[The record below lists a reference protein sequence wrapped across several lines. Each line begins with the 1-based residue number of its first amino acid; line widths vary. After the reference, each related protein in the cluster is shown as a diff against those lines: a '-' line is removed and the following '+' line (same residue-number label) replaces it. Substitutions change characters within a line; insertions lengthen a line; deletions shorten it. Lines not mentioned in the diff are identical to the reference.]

1 MRGNCL
7 RRARVRTGEV
17 EPLMYAED
25 TIVAPATPA
34 GKGAV
39 AIVRLSGG
47 RATQIAS
54 MLWQPLR
61 MAALRP
67 RRLSIGEIR
76 DPLTGA
82 IIDRAMCVVMPGPA
96 SLTGEDVVEFHC
108 HGGPFIV
115 RRVLGVAMSAGARMA
130 EPGEFS
136 RRAFLN
142 GRMDL
147 TEAEAVAD
155 LIDVRS
161 ESALKQALAQLSG
174 ALTQRVK
181 QLRSGVIAIRAHLEV
196 EIDFADEGLNLPD
209 SQEIAAE
216 IARLADEVALLHDSF
231 RRGRLARDGA
241 RATIVG
247 KPNAGKSS
255 VLNLLLGADRAI
267 VTATP
272 GTTRDVI
279 EESVTLGSWPLVLQ
293 DTAGVREAG
302 DEVERIGIGRTLSS
316 VAEADLL
323 IAVFDSSRPLG
334 DDDARVLELCRERAG
349 VALLN
354 KSDLRPPSL
363 SPADLLQ
370 RGLGMP
376 IMRFSALNAEGTPA
390 LRDELGRA
398 VEALAAAGPGDGVAI
413 SRERHREAL
422 AMALEALKRA
432 RASALAG
439 MPPEIVAVD
448 AAAAAEALGAITGEV
463 GTEDVLDAVFREFCI
478 GK

>member
-1 MRGNCL
+1 
-7 RRARVRTGEV
+7 
-17 EPLMYAED
+17 MYAED
-25 TIVAPATPA
+25 TIVAPATPP

-47 RATQIAS
+47 LAMRIATALWHPARA
-54 MLWQPLR
+54 
-61 MAALRP
+61 AALRP
-67 RRLSIGEIR
+67 RHLGLGELR
-76 DPLTGA
+76 DPRSGA
-82 IIDRAMCVVMPGPA
+82 VIDRAMCVAMPGPA

-115 RRVLGVAMSAGARMA
+115 RRVIELAIGAGARMA

-142 GRMDL
+142 GRIDL

-155 LIDVRS
+155 LINVRS
-161 ESALKQALAQLSG
+161 ESALQQAIAQLSG
-174 ALTQRVK
+174 ALAQRVGR
-181 QLRSGVIAIRAHLEV
+181 LRSGVIAIRAHLEA
-196 EIDFADEGLNLPD
+196 EIDFADEGLNLPGRK
-209 SQEIAAE
+209 QIAAD
-216 IARLADEVALLHDSF
+216 ITRLADNVALLLDSF

-241 RATIVG
+241 RAAIVG
-247 KPNAGKSS
+247 KPNSGKSS

-279 EESVTLGSWPLVLQ
+279 EEAVTLGRFPLVLQ
-293 DTAGVREAG
+293 DTAGLREAG
-302 DEVERIGIGRTLSS
+302 DEVERIGIGRTLQS
-316 VAEADLL
+316 AADADLL
-323 IAVFDSSRPLG
+323 IAVFDSSRPFE
-334 DDDARVLELCRERAG
+334 DEDARVLALCQGHAG

-354 KSDLRPPSL
+354 KSDLQPAVL
-363 SPADLLQ
+363 APADLLG
-370 RGLGMP
+370 RNLAMP
-376 IMRFSALNAEGTPA
+376 LLRFSALNAEGTPA

-398 VEALAAAGPGDGVAI
+398 VEALAADGPDDGVAI

-422 AMALEALKRA
+422 TTALEALYNA
-432 RASALAG
+432 RTSALSG

-448 AAAAAEALGAITGEV
+448 AAAAAEALGALTGEV

>member
-1 MRGNCL
+1 
-7 RRARVRTGEV
+7 
-17 EPLMYAED
+17 MYAED
-25 TIVAPATPA
+25 TIVAPATPP

-47 RATQIAS
+47 HATQIATL
-54 MLWQPLR
+54 LWHPHSP
-61 MAALRP
+61 AALRP
-67 RRLSIGEIR
+67 RRLALGEIR
-76 DPLTGA
+76 DPQTDA
-82 IIDRAMCVVMPGPA
+82 VIDRAMCVLMPGPA

-108 HGGPFIV
+108 HGGPYIV
-115 RRVLGVAMSAGARMA
+115 RRVLGLAMAAGARMA

-142 GRMDL
+142 GRIDL

-161 ESALKQALAQLSG
+161 ESALQQVLAQLSG
-174 ALTQRVK
+174 ALAQRVG
-181 QLRSGVIAIRAHLEV
+181 QLRIGVIAIRAHLEA
-196 EIDFADEGLNLPD
+196 EIDFADEGLNLPGRK
-209 SQEIAAE
+209 EIAADL
-216 IARLADEVALLHDSF
+216 ARLADDVALLHDSF

-241 RATIVG
+241 RAAIVG

-255 VLNLLLGADRAI
+255 LLNLLLGADRAI

-272 GTTRDVI
+272 GTTRDLI
-279 EESVTLGSWPLVLQ
+279 EESVALGPWPLVLQ

-302 DEVERIGIGRTLSS
+302 DEVERIGIGRTMRS

-323 IAVFDSSRPLG
+323 IAVFDSSRPFE
-334 DDDARVLELCRERAG
+334 DDDARVLALCAGRAG

-354 KSDLRPPSL
+354 KADLNPTAL
-363 SPADLLQ
+363 APADLLE

-376 IMRFSALNAEGTPA
+376 VLRFSALNADGTPA
-390 LRDELGRA
+390 LRDELARA
-398 VEALAAAGPGDGVAI
+398 VEALAAGGPDDGVAI

-422 AMALEALKRA
+422 AKALEAIGSA
-432 RASALAG
+432 RASALSG

-448 AAAAAEALGAITGEV
+448 AAAAAEALGALTGEV

>member
-1 MRGNCL
+1 
-7 RRARVRTGEV
+7 
-17 EPLMYAED
+17 MYAED
-25 TIVAPATPA
+25 TIVAPVTPA

-39 AIVRLSGG
+39 AIVRLSGV

-54 MLWQPLR
+54 TLWHPMR
-61 MAALRP
+61 SAALRP
-67 RRLSIGEIR
+67 RHLGLGEIR
-76 DPLTGA
+76 DPQTGA
-82 IIDRAMCVVMPGPA
+82 VVDRAMCVVMPGPA

-108 HGGPFIV
+108 HGGPYIV
-115 RRVLGVAMSAGARMA
+115 CRVLALAMAAGARMA

-142 GRMDL
+142 GRVDL

-155 LIDVRS
+155 LINVRS
-161 ESALKQALAQLSG
+161 ESALQQAIAQLSG
-174 ALTQRVK
+174 ALAQRVE
-181 QLRSGVIAIRAHLEV
+181 QLRSNVIAIRAHLEA
-196 EIDFADEGLNLPD
+196 EIDFADEGLNLPGRT
-209 SQEIAAE
+209 EIAAD
-216 IARLADEVALLHDSF
+216 IARLGADVALLHDSF

-241 RATIVG
+241 RAAIVG

-267 VTATP
+267 VTEIP

-279 EESVTLGSWPLVLQ
+279 EESVTLGPWPLVLQ

-302 DEVERIGIGRTLSS
+302 DEVERIGIGRTMLS

-323 IAVFDSSRPLG
+323 IAVFDSSRRFEDG
-334 DDDARVLELCRERAG
+334 DARVLALCRGRPG

-354 KSDLRPPSL
+354 KSDLHPATL
-363 SPADLLQ
+363 SPADLLE
-370 RGLGMP
+370 RDIGMP
-376 IMRFSALNAEGTPA
+376 LLLFSALNAEGTPA
-390 LRDELGRA
+390 LRDELARA
-398 VEALAAAGPGDGVAI
+398 VEALAAAGPDDGVAI

-422 AMALEALKRA
+422 AKALEALKNA
-432 RASALAG
+432 RASALSG

-448 AAAAAEALGAITGEV
+448 TAAAAEALGALTGEV

>member
-1 MRGNCL
+1 
-7 RRARVRTGEV
+7 
-17 EPLMYAED
+17 MYAED
-25 TIVAPATPA
+25 TIVAPATPP

-47 RATQIAS
+47 LAMRIATALWHPARA
-54 MLWQPLR
+54 
-61 MAALRP
+61 AALRP
-67 RRLSIGEIR
+67 RHLGLGELR
-76 DPLTGA
+76 DPRSGA
-82 IIDRAMCVVMPGPA
+82 IIDRAMCVAMPGPA

-115 RRVLGVAMSAGARMA
+115 RRVIELAIGAGARMA

-142 GRMDL
+142 GRLDL

-155 LIDVRS
+155 LINVRS
-161 ESALKQALAQLSG
+161 ESALQQAIAQLSG
-174 ALTQRVK
+174 ALAQRVGR
-181 QLRSGVIAIRAHLEV
+181 LRSGVIAIRAHLEA
-196 EIDFADEGLNLPD
+196 EIDFADEGLNLPGRK
-209 SQEIAAE
+209 QIAAD
-216 IARLADEVALLHDSF
+216 ITGLADNVALLLDSF

-241 RATIVG
+241 RAAIVG
-247 KPNAGKSS
+247 KPNSGKSS

-272 GTTRDVI
+272 GTTRDII
-279 EESVTLGSWPLVLQ
+279 EEAVTLGRFPLVLQ
-293 DTAGVREAG
+293 DTAGLREAG
-302 DEVERIGIGRTLSS
+302 DEVERIGIGRTLQS
-316 VAEADLL
+316 AADADLL
-323 IAVFDSSRPLG
+323 IAVFDSSRPFE
-334 DDDARVLELCRERAG
+334 DEDARVLALCQGHAG

-354 KSDLRPPSL
+354 KSDLQ
-363 SPADLLQ
+363 PAVLAPDDLLG
-370 RGLGMP
+370 RNLAMP
-376 IMRFSALNAEGTPA
+376 LLRFSALNAEGTPA

-398 VEALAAAGPGDGVAI
+398 VEALAADGPDDGVAI

-422 AMALEALKRA
+422 TTALEALYNA
-432 RASALAG
+432 RTSALSG

-448 AAAAAEALGAITGEV
+448 AAAAAEALGALTGEV

>member
-1 MRGNCL
+1 
-7 RRARVRTGEV
+7 
-17 EPLMYAED
+17 MYAED
-25 TIVAPATPA
+25 TIVAPATPP

-47 RATQIAS
+47 LAMRIATALWHPARA
-54 MLWQPLR
+54 
-61 MAALRP
+61 AALRP
-67 RRLSIGEIR
+67 RHLGLGELR
-76 DPLTGA
+76 DPRSGA
-82 IIDRAMCVVMPGPA
+82 IIDRAMCVAMPGPA

-115 RRVLGVAMSAGARMA
+115 RRVIELAIGAGARMA

-142 GRMDL
+142 GRLDL

-155 LIDVRS
+155 LINVRS
-161 ESALKQALAQLSG
+161 ESALQQAIAQLSG
-174 ALTQRVK
+174 ALAQRVGR
-181 QLRSGVIAIRAHLEV
+181 LRSGVIAIRAHLEA
-196 EIDFADEGLNLPD
+196 EIDFADEGLNLPGRK
-209 SQEIAAE
+209 QIAAD
-216 IARLADEVALLHDSF
+216 ITGLADNVALLLDSF

-241 RATIVG
+241 RAAIVG
-247 KPNAGKSS
+247 KPNSGKSS

-272 GTTRDVI
+272 GTTRDII
-279 EESVTLGSWPLVLQ
+279 EEAVTLGRFPLVLQ
-293 DTAGVREAG
+293 DTAGLREAG
-302 DEVERIGIGRTLSS
+302 DEVERIGIGRTLQS
-316 VAEADLL
+316 AADADLL
-323 IAVFDSSRPLG
+323 IAVFDSSRPFE
-334 DDDARVLELCRERAG
+334 DEDARVLALCQGHAG

-354 KSDLRPPSL
+354 KSDLQ
-363 SPADLLQ
+363 PAVLAPDDLL
-370 RGLGMP
+370 RRNLAMP
-376 IMRFSALNAEGTPA
+376 LLRFSALNAEGTPA

-398 VEALAAAGPGDGVAI
+398 VEALAADGPDDGVAI

-422 AMALEALKRA
+422 TTALEALYNA
-432 RASALAG
+432 RTSALSG

-448 AAAAAEALGAITGEV
+448 AAAAAEALGALTGEV

>member
-1 MRGNCL
+1 
-7 RRARVRTGEV
+7 
-17 EPLMYAED
+17 MYAQD
-25 TIVAPATPA
+25 TIVAPATPP

-54 MLWQPLR
+54 SLWHPVSA
-61 MAALRP
+61 AALRP
-67 RRLSIGEIR
+67 RHLRLGTLR
-76 DPLTGA
+76 DPRTGA
-82 IIDRAMCVVMPGPA
+82 VVDRAICVTMPGPT

-108 HGGPFIV
+108 HGGPYIV
-115 RRVLGVAMSAGARMA
+115 RRVLAMTIAEGARMA

-142 GRMDL
+142 GRIDL

-155 LIDVRS
+155 LINVRS
-161 ESALKQALAQLSG
+161 ESALKQAIAQLNG
-174 ALTQRVK
+174 ALTQRIGP
-181 QLRSGVIAIRAHLEV
+181 LRAAVIAIRAHLEA
-196 EIDFADEGLNLPD
+196 EIDFADEDLNLPGRK
-209 SQEIAAE
+209 EIAAD
-216 IARLADEVALLHDSF
+216 IDRLAAEVALLHDSF

-241 RATIVG
+241 RAAIIG

-255 VLNLLLGADRAI
+255 VLNLLLGSDRAI
-267 VTATP
+267 VTAIA

-279 EESVTLGSWPLVLQ
+279 EESVTLGPWPLVLQ

-302 DEVERIGIGRTLSS
+302 DEVERLGIGRTLASA
-316 VAEADLL
+316 AEADLL
-323 IAVFDSSRPLG
+323 IAVFDSSRPFQ
-334 DDDARVLELCRERAG
+334 DDDARVMALCQGRQG

-354 KSDLRPPSL
+354 KSDLRPAVL
-363 SPADLLQ
+363 APADLLD

-376 IMRFSALNAEGTPA
+376 LLQFSALDAADTPR

-398 VEALAAAGPGDGVAI
+398 VEGLAAPASPDDGVAI

-422 AMALEALKRA
+422 AKALEALGRT
-432 RASALAG
+432 RASAITG

-448 AAAAAEALGAITGEV
+448 AAAAAEALGALTGVV

>member
-1 MRGNCL
+1 
-7 RRARVRTGEV
+7 
-17 EPLMYAED
+17 MYAED
-25 TIVAPATPA
+25 TIVAPATPP
-34 GKGAV
+34 GRGAV

-47 RATQIAS
+47 DATRIAS
-54 MLWQPLR
+54 RLWHPLR
-61 MAALRP
+61 AGAPRP
-67 RRLSIGEIR
+67 RRLTLGEIR
-76 DPLTGA
+76 DPQTGA
-82 IIDRAMCVVMPGPA
+82 VIDRAMCVAMPAPA

-108 HGGPFIV
+108 HGGPYIV
-115 RRVLGVAMSAGARMA
+115 RRVLGLAIAAGARMA

-161 ESALKQALAQLSG
+161 ESALKHAIAQLGGALAQ
-174 ALTQRVK
+174 RVDY
-181 QLRSGVIAIRAHLEV
+181 LRGKVIGVLAHLEA
-196 EIDFADEGLNLPD
+196 EIDFADEGLKLPGREEVAG
-209 SQEIAAE
+209 EIAQVA
-216 IARLADEVALLHDSF
+216 ADVALLHDSF

-241 RATIVG
+241 RAAIVG

-255 VLNLLLGADRAI
+255 VLNLILGADRAI

-279 EESVTLGSWPLVLQ
+279 EESVTLGPWQMVLQ
-293 DTAGVREAG
+293 DTAGVREAA
-302 DEVERIGIGRTLSS
+302 DEVERIGIGRTLGS

-323 IAVFDSSRPLG
+323 IAVFDSSRPFE
-334 DDDARVLELCRERAG
+334 DEDARVLGLCQGRAG

-354 KSDLRPPSL
+354 KSDLRPPVL
-363 SPADLLQ
+363 APADLLR
-370 RGLGMP
+370 RGIGMP
-376 IMRFSALNAEGTPA
+376 VMRFSALDAEGAPA
-390 LRDELGRA
+390 LRDELARA
-398 VEALAAAGPGDGVAI
+398 VETLAAEGPGDGVAI

-422 AMALEALKRA
+422 AKALEALESA

-439 MPPEIVAVD
+439 MSPEIVAVD
-448 AAAAAEALGAITGEV
+448 AAAAAMALSALTGAV
-463 GTEDVLDAVFREFCI
+463 GAEDVLDAVFREFCI

>member
-1 MRGNCL
+1 
-7 RRARVRTGEV
+7 
-17 EPLMYAED
+17 MYTED
-25 TIVAPATPA
+25 TIVAPATPP

-47 RATQIAS
+47 RATQVA
-54 MLWQPLR
+54 MALWHPQG
-61 MAALRP
+61 
-67 RRLSIGEIR
+67 S
-76 DPLTGA
+76 
-82 IIDRAMCVVMPGPA
+82 
-96 SLTGEDVVEFHC
+96 EDVVEFHC
-108 HGGPFIV
+108 HGGPYIV
-115 RRVLGVAMSAGARMA
+115 RRVVGLAIAAGARVA
-130 EPGEFS
+130 ERGEFS

-161 ESALKQALAQLSG
+161 ESALQQALAQLSG
-174 ALTQRVK
+174 ALAQRVEH
-181 QLRSGVIAIRAHLEV
+181 LRSAVIAIRAHLEA
-196 EIDFADEGLNLPD
+196 EIDFADEGLNLPGRK
-209 SQEIAAE
+209 EIAAD
-216 IARLADEVALLHDSF
+216 ISRLADDIALLHDSF

-241 RATIVG
+241 RAAIVG

-267 VTATP
+267 VTEVP

-279 EESVTLGSWPLVLQ
+279 EESVTLGPWPLVLQ

-323 IAVFDSSRPLG
+323 IAVFDSSRPFE
-334 DDDARVLELCRERAG
+334 DEDARVLALCQGRAG

-354 KSDLRPPSL
+354 KSDLRPPLL
-363 SPADLLQ
+363 SPADLTGRALT
-370 RGLGMP
+370 MP
-376 IMRFSALNAEGTPA
+376 ILRFSAINAEGTPA
-390 LRDELGRA
+390 LRDELALA
-398 VEALAAAGPGDGVAI
+398 VEALAAGSDDGVAI
-413 SRERHREAL
+413 SRERHRQAL
-422 AMALEALKRA
+422 ARALEALKSA
-432 RASALAG
+432 RASALSG

-448 AAAAAEALGAITGEV
+448 AASAAEALGTLTGEV
-463 GTEDVLDAVFREFCI
+463 GTEEVLDAVFREFCI

>member
-1 MRGNCL
+1 
-7 RRARVRTGEV
+7 
-17 EPLMYAED
+17 MYAED
-25 TIVAPATPA
+25 TIVAPATPP

-47 RATQIAS
+47 LAMRIATALWHPARA
-54 MLWQPLR
+54 
-61 MAALRP
+61 AALRP
-67 RRLSIGEIR
+67 RHLGLGELR
-76 DPLTGA
+76 DPRSGA
-82 IIDRAMCVVMPGPA
+82 VIDRAMCVAMPGPA

-115 RRVLGVAMSAGARMA
+115 RRVIELAIGAGARMA

-142 GRMDL
+142 GRIDL

-155 LIDVRS
+155 LINVRS
-161 ESALKQALAQLSG
+161 ESALQQAIAQLSG
-174 ALTQRVK
+174 ALAQRVGR
-181 QLRSGVIAIRAHLEV
+181 LRSGVIAIRAHLEA
-196 EIDFADEGLNLPD
+196 EIDFADEGLNLPGRK
-209 SQEIAAE
+209 QIAAD
-216 IARLADEVALLHDSF
+216 ITRLTDDVALLLDSF

-241 RATIVG
+241 RAAIVG
-247 KPNAGKSS
+247 KPNSGKSS

-279 EESVTLGSWPLVLQ
+279 EEAVTLGRFPLVLQ
-293 DTAGVREAG
+293 DTAGLREAG
-302 DEVERIGIGRTLSS
+302 DEVERIGIGRTLQS
-316 VAEADLL
+316 AADADLL
-323 IAVFDSSRPLG
+323 IAVFDSSRPFE
-334 DDDARVLELCRERAG
+334 DEDARVLALCQGHAG

-354 KSDLRPPSL
+354 KSDLQ
-363 SPADLLQ
+363 PAVLAPDDLL
-370 RGLGMP
+370 RRNLAMP
-376 IMRFSALNAEGTPA
+376 LLRFSALNAEGTPA

-398 VEALAAAGPGDGVAI
+398 VEALAADGPDDGVAI

-422 AMALEALKRA
+422 TTALEALYNA
-432 RASALAG
+432 RTSALSG

-448 AAAAAEALGAITGEV
+448 AAAAAEALGALTGEV

>member
-1 MRGNCL
+1 
-7 RRARVRTGEV
+7 
-17 EPLMYAED
+17 MYTED
-25 TIVAPATPA
+25 TIVAPATPS

-54 MLWQPLR
+54 MLWHPAGSR
-61 MAALRP
+61 ALRP
-67 RRLSIGEIR
+67 RHLGLGEIR
-76 DPLTGA
+76 DPQTGA
-82 IIDRAMCVVMPGPA
+82 VVDRAMCVVMPGPA

-108 HGGPFIV
+108 HGGPYIV
-115 RRVLGVAMSAGARMA
+115 RRVLGLAMAAGARVA

-142 GRMDL
+142 GKIDL

-155 LIDVRS
+155 LINVRS
-161 ESALKQALAQLSG
+161 ESALQQALAQLSG
-174 ALTQRVK
+174 ALAQRVEH
-181 QLRSGVIAIRAHLEV
+181 LRSGVIAIRAHLEA
-196 EIDFADEGLNLPD
+196 EIDFSDEGLNLPGRT
-209 SQEIAAE
+209 EIAAA
-216 IARLADEVALLHDSF
+216 IARLAGDVALLHDSF
-231 RRGRLARDGA
+231 RRGRLAREGA
-241 RATIVG
+241 RAAIVG

-279 EESVTLGSWPLVLQ
+279 EESVALGPWPLVLQ
-293 DTAGVREAG
+293 DTAGVREAA
-302 DEVERIGIGRTLSS
+302 DEVERIGIGRTMRSI
-316 VAEADLL
+316 AEADLL
-323 IAVFDSSRPLG
+323 IAVFDSSRPFE
-334 DDDARVLELCRERAG
+334 DEDARVLALCRGRAG

-354 KSDLRPPSL
+354 KSDLRPAVLSL
-363 SPADLLQ
+363 ADLLE
-370 RGLGMP
+370 RDLGMP
-376 IMRFSALNAEGTPA
+376 VLGFSALNAEGTPR

-398 VEALAAAGPGDGVAI
+398 VEAIAAAGPDDGVAI

-422 AMALEALKRA
+422 AKALEALKSA
-432 RASALAG
+432 RASALSG

-448 AAAAAEALGAITGEV
+448 AEAAAEALGALTGEV
-463 GTEDVLDAVFREFCI
+463 GAEDVLDAVFREFCI

>member
-1 MRGNCL
+1 
-7 RRARVRTGEV
+7 
-17 EPLMYAED
+17 MYTED
-25 TIVAPATPA
+25 TIVAPATPP

-47 RATQIAS
+47 RATQIA
-54 MLWQPLR
+54 MALWHPPGST
-61 MAALRP
+61 APRP
-67 RRLSIGEIR
+67 RNLSLGEIR
-76 DPLTGA
+76 DPLNGA

-108 HGGPFIV
+108 HGGPYIV
-115 RRVLGVAMSAGARMA
+115 RRVLGLAIVAGARMA
-130 EPGEFS
+130 ERGEFS

-155 LIDVRS
+155 LINVRS
-161 ESALKQALAQLSG
+161 ESALQQTLAQLSG
-174 ALTQRVK
+174 ALAQRVGH
-181 QLRSGVIAIRAHLEV
+181 LRSAVIAIRAHLEA
-196 EIDFADEGLNLPD
+196 EIDFVDEGLNLPGRK
-209 SQEIAAE
+209 EIAAD
-216 IARLADEVALLHDSF
+216 IARLADDVALLHDSF

-241 RATIVG
+241 RAVIVG

-267 VTATP
+267 VTEFP

-279 EESVTLGSWPLVLQ
+279 EESVTLGPWPLVLQ

-316 VAEADLL
+316 VAAADLL
-323 IAVFDSSRPLG
+323 IAVFDSSCPFE
-334 DDDARVLELCRERAG
+334 DEDARVLALCQGRAG

-354 KSDLRPPSL
+354 KSDLRPPML
-363 SPADLLQ
+363 SPADLLG
-370 RGLGMP
+370 RGLAMP
-376 IMRFSALNAEGTPA
+376 MLRFSALNAEGTPA
-390 LRDELGRA
+390 LRDELALA
-398 VEALAAAGPGDGVAI
+398 VEALAAAGPDDGVAI
-413 SRERHREAL
+413 SRERHRQAL
-422 AMALEALKRA
+422 AKALEALASA
-432 RASALAG
+432 RASALSG

-448 AAAAAEALGAITGEV
+448 AASATEALGALTGEV

>member
-1 MRGNCL
+1 
-7 RRARVRTGEV
+7 
-17 EPLMYAED
+17 MYTED
-25 TIVAPATPA
+25 TIVAPATPP

-47 RATQIAS
+47 RATQIA
-54 MLWQPLR
+54 MALWHSQGSTAP
-61 MAALRP
+61 RP
-67 RRLSIGEIR
+67 RHLSLGEIR
-76 DPLTGA
+76 DPLNGA
-82 IIDRAMCVVMPGPA
+82 IVDRAMCVVMPGPA
-96 SLTGEDVVEFHC
+96 SLTGEDVVEFYC
-108 HGGPFIV
+108 HGGPYIV
-115 RRVLGVAMSAGARMA
+115 RRVLGLAIAAGARMA
-130 EPGEFS
+130 ERGEFS

-161 ESALKQALAQLSG
+161 ESALQQALAQLSG
-174 ALTQRVK
+174 ALAQRARH
-181 QLRSGVIAIRAHLEV
+181 LRSAVIAIRAHLEA
-196 EIDFADEGLNLPD
+196 EIDFADEGLNLPGRK
-209 SQEIAAE
+209 EIAAD
-216 IARLADEVALLHDSF
+216 IARLADDVALLHDSF

-241 RATIVG
+241 RAAIVG

-267 VTATP
+267 VTAVP

-279 EESVTLGSWPLVLQ
+279 EESVTLGPWPLVLQ

-302 DEVERIGIGRTLSS
+302 DEVERIGIGRTLTS

-323 IAVFDSSRPLG
+323 IPVFDSSRPFE
-334 DDDARVLELCRERAG
+334 DEDARVLALCQGRAG

-354 KSDLRPPSL
+354 KSDLRPPIL
-363 SPADLLQ
+363 SPADLLG
-370 RGLGMP
+370 RGLAMP
-376 IMRFSALNAEGTPA
+376 ILRFSALSAEGTPA
-390 LRDELGRA
+390 LRDELALA
-398 VEALAAAGPGDGVAI
+398 VEALAAAGPDDGVAI
-413 SRERHREAL
+413 SRERHRQAL
-422 AMALEALKRA
+422 AKALEALRSA
-432 RASALAG
+432 RASALSG

-448 AAAAAEALGAITGEV
+448 AASAAEALGALTGEV

>member
-1 MRGNCL
+1 
-7 RRARVRTGEV
+7 
-17 EPLMYAED
+17 
-25 TIVAPATPA
+25 
-34 GKGAV
+34 
-39 AIVRLSGG
+39 
-47 RATQIAS
+47 
-54 MLWQPLR
+54 
-61 MAALRP
+61 
-67 RRLSIGEIR
+67 
-76 DPLTGA
+76 
-82 IIDRAMCVVMPGPA
+82 
-96 SLTGEDVVEFHC
+96 
-108 HGGPFIV
+108 
-115 RRVLGVAMSAGARMA
+115 MA

-161 ESALKQALAQLSG
+161 ESALKQALAQLDG
-174 ALTQRVK
+174 ALTQRVR
-181 QLRSGVIAIRAHLEV
+181 QLRSGVIAIRAHLEA
-196 EIDFADEGLNLPD
+196 EIDFADEGLNLPGRK
-209 SQEIAAE
+209 ETAAE
-216 IARLADEVALLHDSF
+216 IARLADDVALLHDSF

-323 IAVFDSSRPLG
+323 IAVFDSSRPFE

-354 KSDLRPPSL
+354 KSDLRPPAL
-363 SPADLLQ
+363 SPADLLE

-376 IMRFSALNAEGTPA
+376 IIRFSALNAEGTPA

-448 AAAAAEALGAITGEV
+448 ATAAAEALGAITGEV

>member
-1 MRGNCL
+1 
-7 RRARVRTGEV
+7 
-17 EPLMYAED
+17 MYTED
-25 TIVAPATPA
+25 TIVAPATPP

-47 RATQIAS
+47 RATQIA
-54 MLWQPLR
+54 MALWHSQGSTAP
-61 MAALRP
+61 RP
-67 RRLSIGEIR
+67 RHLSLGEIR
-76 DPLTGA
+76 DPLNGA
-82 IIDRAMCVVMPGPA
+82 IVDRAMCVVMPGPA
-96 SLTGEDVVEFHC
+96 SLTGEDVVEFYC
-108 HGGPFIV
+108 HGGPYIV
-115 RRVLGVAMSAGARMA
+115 RRVLGLAIAAGARMA
-130 EPGEFS
+130 ERGEFS

-161 ESALKQALAQLSG
+161 ESALQQALAQLSG
-174 ALTQRVK
+174 ALAQRVGH
-181 QLRSGVIAIRAHLEV
+181 LRSAVIAIRAHLEA
-196 EIDFADEGLNLPD
+196 EIDFADEGLNLPGRK
-209 SQEIAAE
+209 EIAAD
-216 IARLADEVALLHDSF
+216 IARLADDVALLHDSF

-241 RATIVG
+241 RAAIVG

-267 VTATP
+267 VTAVP

-279 EESVTLGSWPLVLQ
+279 EESVTLGPWPLVLQ

-302 DEVERIGIGRTLSS
+302 DEVERIGIGRTLTS

-323 IAVFDSSRPLG
+323 IPVFDSSRPFE
-334 DDDARVLELCRERAG
+334 DEDARVLALCQGRAG

-354 KSDLRPPSL
+354 KSDLRPPIL
-363 SPADLLQ
+363 SPADLMG
-370 RGLGMP
+370 RGLAMP
-376 IMRFSALNAEGTPA
+376 ILRFSALSAEGTPA
-390 LRDELGRA
+390 LRAELALA
-398 VEALAAAGPGDGVAI
+398 VEALAAAGPDDGVAI
-413 SRERHREAL
+413 SRERHRQAL
-422 AMALEALKRA
+422 AKALEALKSA
-432 RASALAG
+432 RESALSG

-448 AAAAAEALGAITGEV
+448 AASAAEALGALTGEV

>member
-1 MRGNCL
+1 
-7 RRARVRTGEV
+7 
-17 EPLMYAED
+17 MYTED
-25 TIVAPATPA
+25 TIVAPATPP

-47 RATQIAS
+47 RATQVA
-54 MLWQPLR
+54 
-61 MAALRP
+61 MAVWHPQGSTVPRP
-67 RRLSIGEIR
+67 RHLSLGEIR
-76 DPLTGA
+76 DPLNGA
-82 IIDRAMCVVMPGPA
+82 IVDRAMCVVMPGPA

-108 HGGPFIV
+108 HGGPYIV
-115 RRVLGVAMSAGARMA
+115 RRVVGLAIAAGARVA
-130 EPGEFS
+130 ERGEFS

-161 ESALKQALAQLSG
+161 ESALQQALAQLSG
-174 ALTQRVK
+174 ALAQRVEH
-181 QLRSGVIAIRAHLEV
+181 LRSAVIAIRAHLEA
-196 EIDFADEGLNLPD
+196 EIDFADEGLNLPGRK
-209 SQEIAAE
+209 EIAAD
-216 IARLADEVALLHDSF
+216 ISRLADDIALLHDSF

-241 RATIVG
+241 RAAIVG

-267 VTATP
+267 VTEVP

-279 EESVTLGSWPLVLQ
+279 EESVTLGPWPLVLQ

-323 IAVFDSSRPLG
+323 IAVFDSSRPFE
-334 DDDARVLELCRERAG
+334 DEDARVLALCQGRAG

-354 KSDLRPPSL
+354 KSDLRPPLL
-363 SPADLLQ
+363 SPADLTGRALT
-370 RGLGMP
+370 MP
-376 IMRFSALNAEGTPA
+376 ILRFSAINAEGTPA
-390 LRDELGRA
+390 LRDELALA
-398 VEALAAAGPGDGVAI
+398 VEALAAGSDDGVAI
-413 SRERHREAL
+413 SRERHRQAL
-422 AMALEALKRA
+422 ARALEALKSA
-432 RASALAG
+432 RASALSG

-448 AAAAAEALGAITGEV
+448 AASAAEALGTLTGEV
-463 GTEDVLDAVFREFCI
+463 GTEEVLDAVFREFCI

>member
-1 MRGNCL
+1 
-7 RRARVRTGEV
+7 
-17 EPLMYAED
+17 MYAED
-25 TIVAPATPA
+25 TIVAPATPP

-39 AIVRLSGG
+39 AIVRLSGALAM
-47 RATQIAS
+47 RIATA
-54 MLWQPLR
+54 LWQPAGV
-61 MAALRP
+61 AALRQP
-67 RRLSIGEIR
+67 RHLGLGTLR
-76 DPLTGA
+76 DPQTGA
-82 IIDRAMCVVMPGPA
+82 VVDRAMCVTMPGPA

-108 HGGPFIV
+108 HGGPYIV
-115 RRVLGVAMSAGARMA
+115 RRVLGLAIAAGARMA

-142 GRMDL
+142 GRIDL

-155 LIDVRS
+155 LINVRS
-161 ESALKQALAQLSG
+161 ESALRQAIAQLGGALAQ
-174 ALTQRVK
+174 RVG
-181 QLRSGVIAIRAHLEV
+181 QLRGAVIAIRAHLEA
-196 EIDFADEGLNLPD
+196 EIDFADEGLNLPGRK
-209 SQEIAAE
+209 EIAAE
-216 IARLADEVALLHDSF
+216 IDRLAGDVALLHDSF

-241 RATIVG
+241 RAAIVG

-255 VLNLLLGADRAI
+255 VLNLLLGSDRAI

-279 EESVTLGSWPLVLQ
+279 EESVTLGPWPLVLQ

-302 DEVERIGIGRTLSS
+302 DEVERLGIGRTLAS

-323 IAVFDSSRPLG
+323 IAVFDSSRPFEN
-334 DDDARVLELCRERAG
+334 DDARVTALCRGRAG

-354 KSDLRPPSL
+354 KSDLRPAVL
-363 SPADLLQ
+363 APADLFE
-370 RGLGMP
+370 RGLEMP
-376 IMRFSALNAEGTPA
+376 VLRFSALDAGDTPA

-398 VEALAAAGPGDGVAI
+398 VGALAAATGPDDGVAI

-422 AMALEALKRA
+422 AKALEALESA
-432 RASALAG
+432 RTSALSG

-448 AAAAAEALGAITGEV
+448 AAAAAEALGTLTGEV